1 MVCPST
7 SEIKSCSNNNN
18 NNNNNDENN
27 TQAAAQ
33 QQATT
38 SKTSTASCTKAKAPA
53 HDNTVDSKDRTRIV
67 YRLHSTRQDNYC
79 SIIMASESKPSSNK
93 KAKTAHTSE
102 PPKQASLHDFFGKP
116 KASKSSSVADSS
128 KREDSKAT
136 IAEKAISS
144 EATDATS
151 SSDNDKKDAIPN
163 PIIPHAVTRPD
174 PRARWKVVENC
185 MMVRS
190 IAKEEPRSK
199 AAAFDV
205 DGTLLVWR
213 IAGWPSQLDHYEL
226 WNASL
231 VQQIRNLHDDDGM
244 KLVLFSNQGAIR
256 SAFTGKK
263 ATHVKALFEW
273 IAATI
278 DRPVHIVLSTN
289 KKLGYHKPNPGM
301 WEICE
306 RHCNRGEPLDV
317 TQSFFVGDS
326 VGDDDPQ
333 GGVDS
338 KFAVNVGQAQGT
350 GKVLKFYTPE
360 EYFGPSDSS
369 RRKTAGLLAGY
380 EVPPTMALEAR
391 KQLLGGYGPTGPIML
406 LLSGVQGSGKSTF
419 CEKVCGP
426 ENANTSSSSKPW
438 VHYSQDT
445 INKGKPGKREAVE
458 EKVRQAIR
466 EGQSVIVDR
475 THLDPTQRKDF
486 VDIAKELKVPVHVL
500 VLQPPKDLI
509 AKRVRE
515 RTNHPGRVEG
525 EQGARLAL
533 SSLAKA
539 VVPKYVEG
547 FDLITHVK
555 RDDGVERMSRLY
567 RQIMTSSATSAVG
580 LERNCLLSCGAAM
593 PTMALG
599 TMGIGKRAAPE
610 AICNALKLGWEGID
624 TAPTYK
630 NEEEVGK
637 GITSATKKKDAFVIV
652 KVPKR
657 ATKAQHVFDELG
669 KSLDNLDL
677 TKADLL
683 LLHWPCDV
691 IVAGT
696 MKEVWEAMEKC
707 VADGKCRS
715 LGVCNFSVDALRIL
729 LPMCTIPP
737 AVNQVERHPLLPQT
751 ELLDFCIN
759 QDIVLQ
765 AHTPLGHGKLLDH
778 ETIVEVAEQANLSP
792 AQVLLQWNLKQGVSN
807 ACKSSTEEH
816 QKEIVEVYNAGG
828 STLKAEDMKVLD
840 GITDSKRFISP
851 PFMMEAGNVYSWKVN
866 NTAQP
871 EAKPA
876 AVVKPIVEAFKPK
889 VEV

>member
-1 MVCPST
+1 
-7 SEIKSCSNNNN
+7 
-18 NNNNNDENN
+18 
-27 TQAAAQ
+27 
-33 QQATT
+33 
-38 SKTSTASCTKAKAPA
+38 
-53 HDNTVDSKDRTRIV
+53 
-67 YRLHSTRQDNYC
+67 
-79 SIIMASESKPSSNK
+79 MASESEPSSNK
-93 KAKTAHTSE
+93 KVKTTHPSD

-116 KASKSSSVADSS
+116 KTSKSSNSAVGSS
-128 KREDSKAT
+128 NKEDPEAAARKVIT
-136 IAEKAISS
+136 P
-144 EATDATS
+144 EATDDPATTT
-151 SSDNDKKDAIPN
+151 SDKDKDAIPN

-190 IAKEEPRSK
+190 ISKEEPRSK

-213 IAGWPSQLDHYEL
+213 IAGWPSQLEHYEL

-231 VQQIRNLHDDDGM
+231 VRKLRKLHDEEDM

-338 KFAVNVGQAQGT
+338 KFAQNVGQAKGT

-380 EVPPTMALEAR
+380 EVPPPGALKAR

-419 CEKVCGP
+419 CEKVCAP
-426 ENANTSSSSKPW
+426 ENGDTSSSKSW

-458 EKVRQAIR
+458 EKVREAVLG
-466 EGQSVIVDR
+466 GQSVIVDR
-475 THLDPTQRKDF
+475 THLDPTQRKHF
-486 VDIAKELKVPVHVL
+486 VDIAKELEVPVHIL
-500 VLQPPKDLI
+500 VLQPSKDLI

-539 VVPKYVEG
+539 VMPKYDEG

-555 RDDGVERMSRLY
+555 RDDGVQRMSQLY
-567 RQIMTSSATSAVG
+567 RQMTASATSTTG
-580 LERNCLLSCGAAM
+580 LERNCLLSCGTSM

-610 AICNALKLGWEGID
+610 AVCNALKLGWEGID

-637 GITSATKKKDAFVIV
+637 GIASATKKKDSKEDVFVIV

-657 ATKAQHVFDELG
+657 ATKAQHVFDELEN
-669 KSLDNLDL
+669 SLDNLNL
-677 TKADLL
+677 KKADLL

-707 VADGKCRS
+707 VADGKCGS
-715 LGVCNFSVDALRIL
+715 LGICNFSVDALRTL

-737 AVNQVERHPLLPQT
+737 AVNQVERHPLLPQV

-778 ETIVEVAEQANLSP
+778 ETIVDVAEQAHLSP
-792 AQVLLQWNLKQGVSN
+792 AQVLLQWNLKQGVPN
-807 ACKSSTEEH
+807 ACKSSTEDH
-816 QKEIVEVYNAGG
+816 QKEIIEIFNAGD

-851 PFMMEAGNVYSWKVN
+851 PFMMEAGNVYSWKVSS
-866 NTAQP
+866 TKKIAKS
-871 EAKPA
+871 EAKPEA
-876 AVVKPIVEAFKPK
+876 AAKPIVEAFKPK